1 MLKKTILCC
10 LATLIYSVSAAE
22 LALNVQP
29 LKLTDQAQVVD
40 LQANLRQVVIPRLLS
55 PALDGSDS
63 GWEKAFRDQGFT
75 IIHDKAIT
83 RAKGMQATGDWETF
97 LPAAL
102 KPTQDTGLAIGYDDQ
117 YLYLLVDCFEQS
129 IERLVGY
136 PNAERDANIYGGDC
150 VDLTFSKNRNSPS
163 YVQIVIDCNGNRF
176 DTMNTRIGDNDSKKG
191 KNKFSS
197 DKSWN
202 PDYPVK
208 VVKNEKFWRMVTA
221 LPLAECGIQAKEG
234 DFVDINV
241 CRNEMPSREL
251 SSWGPTELGFH
262 EADKMVRLWLGQQNS
277 PEVFLSQIKHLPARI
292 GKNILQL
299 KINNTS
305 AKRFVGEV
313 EISIRLGKDS
323 HTTRQK
329 VEVAAGKN
337 HTFPL
342 SWEALKPGAHIL
354 SVILFEDGN
363 PLGMGSLSTIVSEPL
378 QVSLSKRTFFSNT
391 RQIPAGVKIAVTEPG
406 AYSLRLSLAKDGK
419 KLLGS
424 ELASLSSREYRFSIA
439 VTAVQDKADFL
450 VELVNK
456 ADGTVLATQSIPLS
470 CHLDPFAEE

>member
-1 MLKKTILCC
+1 MLKKTILSC
-10 LATLIYSVSAAE
+10 LAAFIYPVSAAE

-29 LKLTDQAQVVD
+29 LQLTDQTQVVD
-40 LQANLRQVVIPRLLS
+40 LQANLRQVVIPRLS
-55 PALDGSDS
+55 APALDGSDS
-63 GWEKAFRDQGFT
+63 GWEKSFREQGFT
-75 IIHDKAIT
+75 IIRDKAIT
-83 RAKGMQATGDWETF
+83 RAKGMQATGDWESF
-97 LPAAL
+97 LPVAL

-129 IERLVGY
+129 MQRLVGY

-176 DTMNTRIGDNDSKKG
+176 DTMNTRIAGGDSKK
-191 KNKFSS
+191 KFSS

-221 LPLAECGIQAKEG
+221 LPFAECGIAAKDG

-277 PEVFLSQIKHLPARI
+277 PEVFLSQMKYLPARI

-305 AKRFVGEV
+305 AKRFAGEV
-313 EISIRLGKDS
+313 EISIKLGKDS

-329 VEVAAGKN
+329 VAVAAGKN
-337 HTFPL
+337 HSFPL
-342 SWEALKPGAHIL
+342 PWEALKPGAHII

-391 RQIPAGVKIAVTEPG
+391 KQIPASVKIAVSEPG
-406 AYSLRLSLAKDGK
+406 AYSLRLSLAQAGK

-424 ELASLSSREYRFSIA
+424 ELASLSSREYRFSVA
-439 VTAVQDKADFL
+439 VSAVKEKADFL
-450 VELVNK
+450 VELINK
-456 ADGTVLATQSIPLS
+456 ADGTVLASQSIPLS